1 MSTLVIQSRGIIANP
16 KYGKVPDLTAGLR
29 VLLDARTLSLTQDA
43 PVSAWVGTGI
53 GTDKEKGFAVS
64 STGMP
69 PKFDKL
75 EKPSVKFDGT
85 SLLANTNIS
94 DSIIGAA
101 SYIVVAK
108 ITNSNIA
115 NDNENRIVSGT
126 TADGYQSIQVEN
138 GKVKMTGGL
147 TNTFNVD
154 TGTLP
159 TSWFVGIYVFDGVNS
174 KSATSTAGNAIV
186 KHTTAKAS
194 TQSRVALGGNINL
207 GNLNGKG
214 MQGNIALYAQY
225 DKALS
230 DTEITTLMNYYKNEF
245 SVL

>member
-1 MSTLVIQSRGIIANP
+1 MSTLVIQSRGVIANP
-16 KYGKVPDLTAGLR
+16 KYGKVPDFTAGLR
-29 VLLDARTLSLTQDA
+29 VLLDARTLSLAQDA
-43 PVSAWVGTGI
+43 PVSAWVGTGN

-64 STGMP
+64 SYGVP

-94 DSIIGAA
+94 DSIIGVA
-101 SYIVVAK
+101 SYVVVAK
-108 ITNSNIA
+108 VTNGNIA
-115 NDNENRIVSGT
+115 NDSENRIVTGT
-126 TADGYQSIQVEN
+126 TADGYQAIHVEN
-138 GKVKMTGGL
+138 GKIKMSGGL
-147 TNTFNVD
+147 TNSFNVD

-159 TSWFVGIYVFDGVNS
+159 TSWFVGIYVFDGANS
-174 KSATSTAGNAIV
+174 KSATSAGSGTIV

-194 TQSRVALGGNINL
+194 TQSRVAIGGNVNL
-207 GNLNGKG
+207 TNLNGKG
-214 MQGNIALYAQY
+214 MQGNIALFAQY

-245 SVL
+245 SIL